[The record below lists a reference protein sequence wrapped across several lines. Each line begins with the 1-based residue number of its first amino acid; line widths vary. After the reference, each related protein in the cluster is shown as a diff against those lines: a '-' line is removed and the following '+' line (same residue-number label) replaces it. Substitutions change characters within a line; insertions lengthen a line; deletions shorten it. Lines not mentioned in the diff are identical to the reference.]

1 MAKTLG
7 DFRKILKQ
15 HPELSP
21 RFNLYGRD
29 TTIAA
34 INAINREMVETLPDE
49 IKMPEGTVERIEKL
63 EEIVSEDKAKK
74 EKEAEMPDL

>member
-21 RFNLYGRD
+21 RLSLYGRD
-29 TTIAA
+29 MTIAA
-34 INAINREMVETLPDE
+34 INSINRKIVETLPGE
-49 IKMPEGTVERIEKL
+49 TKIPEGIVVHLEKL